1 MIQVCS
7 GEACFLS
14 KACTHP
20 QRNPVACTP
29 ISHLLTERGHFSHE
43 IFDIIAELQD
53 SNTSLQGLFLQVF
66 SLSTYLRVLI
76 KKDSSRP
83 SQIVSVEG
91 KYTTSHPPEAAA
103 VSSRQ
108 SWSRKGL
115 AVLLSSLS
123 TWNVSCLHQMPGHL
137 RPLRLSPLWTSLH
150 APLAEIQLQMY
161 WQVMLG
167 KVIIFL
173 DSISPSVKWSLG
185 AHWFLR
191 AL

>member
-1 MIQVCS
+1 M
-7 GEACFLS
+7 
-14 KACTHP
+14 
-20 QRNPVACTP
+20 ACTP

-108 SWSRKGL
+108 S
-115 AVLLSSLS
+115 
-123 TWNVSCLHQMPGHL
+123 
-137 RPLRLSPLWTSLH
+137 
-150 APLAEIQLQMY
+150 
-161 WQVMLG
+161 
-167 KVIIFL
+167 
-173 DSISPSVKWSLG
+173 
-185 AHWFLR
+185 
-191 AL
+191 